1 MFPPQKDCGAR
12 GRENDDDDASD
23 DDSLNVTLESL
34 YEAKEN
40 TDSNKEESQPI
51 VEKRKDHPGSTSSE

>member
-12 GRENDDDDASD
+12 GRENDVDDASD
-23 DDSLNVTLESL
+23 DDSLNVTLESI